1 MKMQFKRNVLSLA
14 ALAVSICLFVAAASM
29 LPMREAEA
37 RQFGSYE
44 PVNIYTF
51 EGIVDESGG
60 FGDTLPSNISGTI
73 VGLTVFMLDPN
84 QAWYPIMSDPGGD
97 GDNIRIGYSFSRG
110 ENTREFG
117 GYLRYDDTWE
127 PIQEYIGRRVRFV
140 VFVRND

>member
-1 MKMQFKRNVLSLA
+1 MKIQFKRNVLSLA
-14 ALAVSICLFVAAASM
+14 ALAVSICLFVATVSM

-51 EGIVDESGG
+51 EDIVDESGG

-73 VGLTVFMLDPN
+73 VGLTVFMLYPN
-84 QAWYPIMSDPGGD
+84 EAWYPIMGDPGGD
-97 GDNIRIGYSFSRG
+97 GDNIRIVYSFSRG
-110 ENTREFG
+110 ENTRDFG

-127 PIQEYIGRRVRFV
+127 PIQEYIGWRVRFV
-140 VFVRND
+140 VFVRDN